1 MSRTYVSKRPD
12 ATSQP
17 LRRSPHEPAIVI
29 SAGSRRLFRTVEGVT
44 RVYDLADEI
53 SVTVGTRR
61 SACVV
66 TPEPREW
73 NFYGSNGHS
82 AIR

>member
-12 ATSQP
+12 NVSVP
-17 LRRSPHEPAIVI
+17 LRRSAHEPAIVI
-29 SAGSRRLFRTVEGVT
+29 SAGSRRLHRTVEGVT

-61 SACVV
+61 SAHVV
-66 TPEPREW
+66 TPEPRDW
-73 NFYGSNGHS
+73 NFYGANGQS
-82 AIR
+82 SIR